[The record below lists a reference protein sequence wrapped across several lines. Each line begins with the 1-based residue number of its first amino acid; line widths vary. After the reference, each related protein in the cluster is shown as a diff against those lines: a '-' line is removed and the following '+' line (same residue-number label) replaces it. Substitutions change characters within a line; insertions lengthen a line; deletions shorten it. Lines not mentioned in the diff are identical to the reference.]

1 MSIITMEPLAKR
13 VVSCSYTWEWLITLP
28 TVMNDTT
35 KKKCSSKVL
44 TWIWNHGAKKC
55 TSWCQV
61 RIKLQ
66 TYIRGSQVKLWTHYI
81 FQIHFSIWHHFARS
95 NQYKDHGPIL
105 FCQSLSFI
113 EQVDHF
119 YSIGCPGAHLWLH
132 ERAKLLKEV
141 ECLHTTSFLDPSNKL
156 PSLEEECAI
165 WGCISTTNTTQVF
178 FTTQLCFRHTGFC
191 LVWSACKAQSC
202 HSSFLSPLTPLS
214 HRAPVSDSHTLALLI
229 PAQTHSRFI
238 LCRTPQP
245 LSKSRVKMRNK
256 KTGWSSI

>member
-1 MSIITMEPLAKR
+1 MDPYCFATVSAWLNNWPFLLYWMSRGSPLAAW
-13 VVSCSYTWEWLITLP
+13 VSQ
-28 TVMNDTT
+28 V
-35 KKKCSSKVL
+35 
-44 TWIWNHGAKKC
+44 AKK
-55 TSWCQV
+55 
-61 RIKLQ
+61 
-66 TYIRGSQVKLWTHYI
+66 
-81 FQIHFSIWHHFARS
+81 
-95 NQYKDHGPIL
+95 
-105 FCQSLSFI
+105 
-113 EQVDHF
+113 
-119 YSIGCPGAHLWLH
+119 
-132 ERAKLLKEV
+132 V
-141 ECLHTTSFLDPSNKL
+141 ECLHTTSFLDPSNEL

-165 WGCISTTNTTQVF
+165 RGSISTNNTTQVF
-178 FTTQLCFRHTGFC
+178 FTTQLIFPHTGVR